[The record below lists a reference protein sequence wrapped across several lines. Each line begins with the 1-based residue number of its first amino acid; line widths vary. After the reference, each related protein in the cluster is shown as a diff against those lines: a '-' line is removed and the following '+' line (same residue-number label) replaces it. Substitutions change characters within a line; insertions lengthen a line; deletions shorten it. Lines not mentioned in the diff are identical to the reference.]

1 MTPQLGPLEGDWFK
15 WGLDRETGE
24 FTVWEVGGPGDGL
37 PTHNAYLESAWER
50 SLGYDGRDVLGYVL
64 VDDDGVLVVVYQE
77 SEVPAEAVPGHRR
90 ASRAGR
96 CGYTGTPAAT
106 TDKRRQDAG
115 PSLTLARGHPREAPR
130 EQLF

>member
-1 MTPQLGPLEGDWFK
+1 MSGQSEDWTTPQFGRPAGDWFK

-37 PTHNAYLESAWER
+37 PTHSVYLESAWER

-77 SEVPAEAVPGHRR
+77 SEVPVEAVRWAETRFPGRPLRLHGNTR
-90 ASRAGR
+90 SNDG
-96 CGYTGTPAAT
+96 
-106 TDKRRQDAG
+106 
-115 PSLTLARGHPREAPR
+115 
-130 EQLF
+130 